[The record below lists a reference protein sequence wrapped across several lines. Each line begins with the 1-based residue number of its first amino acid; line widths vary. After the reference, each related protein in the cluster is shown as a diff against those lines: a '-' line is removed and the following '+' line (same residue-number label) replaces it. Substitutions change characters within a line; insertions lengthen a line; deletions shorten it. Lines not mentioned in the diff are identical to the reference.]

1 MSSKENLGD
10 YIYNLE
16 LEKIF
21 PNQEKYYRHYKKKFM
36 QNILIDKYWQ
46 KKTQCRLT
54 DKRLN
59 IYNA

>member
-36 QNILIDKYWQ
+36 QNILILTNTDR
-46 KKTQCRLT
+46 KKR
-54 DKRLN
+54 
-59 IYNA
+59 NAD

>member
-36 QNILIDKYWQ
+36 QNILIDKY
-46 KKTQCRLT
+46 
-54 DKRLN
+54 
-59 IYNA
+59 